1 MFKYQDV
8 AKVGERI
15 RSYDFEGRQDCYVEG
30 TIQSVDLKG
39 GDKGYAHFVIT
50 VDVCCFPMR
59 QSSGNSRVGTTMYVP
74 LQMGW
79 SEYEGRIVKVKE

>member
-1 MFKYQDV
+1 MFKYQNV

-30 TIQSVDLKG
+30 VVQSVNLDG
-39 GDKGYAHFVIT
+39 GDRRYAHFVIT

-59 QSSGNSRVGTTMYVP
+59 RSSGVSRVGTTMYVP

-79 SEYEGRIVKVKE
+79 GEYEGRVTKAKG